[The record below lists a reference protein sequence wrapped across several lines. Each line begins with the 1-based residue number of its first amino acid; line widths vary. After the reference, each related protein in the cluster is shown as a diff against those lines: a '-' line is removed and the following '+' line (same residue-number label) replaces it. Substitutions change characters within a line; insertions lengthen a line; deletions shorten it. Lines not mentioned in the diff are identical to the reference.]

1 MKPSLFLVRVCTM
14 LSRKSDELSSWLPMY
29 LYLYPVLSP
38 VHTIYTSGVVQT
50 SSRATDP
57 N

>member
-14 LSRKSDELSSWLPMY
+14 LSRKSDELSSWLPVY
-29 LYLYPVLSP
+29 LYLYLVLSP
-38 VHTIYTSGVVQT
+38 VHTIYTSGAVQT

-57 N
+57 Y